1 MKPFTQAQE
10 GLKLDLTSNI
20 KYIIVIYYAFS
31 FLDAQNPSGR
41 EYRRTGIHN
50 GNQVKTVFGNW
61 GVIGQPPQKGP
72 RGAWKNPNNGYIGD
86 VSPLIGAEVTT
97 TDTSGEI
104 VTFHS
109 VLIPPVD
116 RPTSTG
122 MEDSPTGKTWT
133 MEPVSG
139 YFNENQEG
147 IAMSTNP
154 TTWPNFWPDKLGD
167 VNDPGWKNEWNGFFG
182 KDIQNIQQESFFV
195 MDDNNDEE
203 FNFAE
208 YNIHGVNFKSDSLN
222 ALRNG
227 LGLEIKVRGMQW
239 QQFLA
244 QDCIF
249 WLYEVTNTSTTDY
262 DKVVFGMLVGTYV
275 GVTSTEDRGEYDDD
289 WSFFDV
295 NENLTFTGD
304 FDNDVSRN
312 PKWVGPV
319 GMVGYSFLE
328 SPGNPYDGIDNDGD
342 YEKSPFEAP
351 LFIEDD
357 FDSTSI
363 IETGRKVIKIL
374 DDYSREEIIIGN
386 EDTVTIQTRG
396 SSITII
402 PGSTKLVE
410 GNVIVGQ
417 NGKEIVNPNAFD
429 GIDNDLDGLIDENY
443 FLHYRQRKIDQLGV
457 VLFDII
463 NPRAYRDYINGLG
476 LENDMIDEQ
485 RFDGIDNDNDWNADF
500 DDLGSDG
507 IAETQDI
514 GEGDGIPTTG
524 EPNFDKTDVDE
535 SDQIGL
541 TSFDYFAPANQFPA
555 KNDEALWDKL
565 SPGLFDTPSSIS
577 NGEPI
582 GGEDGDFMYGSG
594 FFPLRAGQTEY
605 FSIALVYGDDKEDL
619 LRNKKTVQNIYDND
633 YRFPPPPQKP
643 TLTTIA
649 EDNMVTL
656 YWDFVAEKSVD
667 PITKKMDFQGYKI
680 YRANEPEFNDV
691 FSITNGLGN
700 SEGYIPLA
708 QFDVNDEI
716 EGFFFPSEELFQ
728 QAQGYSY
735 YLGDNSGLQH
745 TYIDDDVV
753 NGQKYYY
760 SVVAYDNGDNVLDI
774 FPSENTKFI
783 SELSDGTIILDKN
796 TSIAIP
802 TSSSP
807 GYSLDAE
814 ILVQKGSNN
823 LNTGTINPIIIDP
836 SKIKDQEYELLFH
849 DMSNDSIDNNHNGL
863 IDLNDPLEK
872 QKMTTYYSIKTK
884 NEITVDIIAND
895 TLVTDLG
902 FKEII
907 ESDFKLFDQ
916 SQNLVSNTKYR
927 VDYSNGKIWG
937 VSPGSLGENN
947 YTAVFNYYPIFMSP
961 YIENTPWNNEDVTP
975 NAGLVLD
982 TQIFNGI
989 RISFQNDWGIEDIES
1004 NSYWSTTED
1013 QITWSEDLAGS
1024 TYFYSF
1030 SSTNL
1035 FNNTLFPTEFPND
1048 YTLVFNDSLG
1058 FGHSYDLM
1066 EFVVSQGEN
1075 LQLTDNG
1082 KTNFKI
1088 FNMNTGEEISY
1099 IFYDENVISGTGRN
1113 GIIDPQDIIYFYEHD
1128 SLDSNIFSW
1137 TLTFSL
1143 RQSHSDSTV
1152 LDFGNND
1159 SLIIINKKPYRK
1171 GDTYSF
1177 KTYAPIINTE
1187 NTQEKVAKKIRV
1199 VPNPYFSAHAYEAH
1213 LAPGITSGRGERR
1226 VIFTNVPSD
1235 GKISIFTPRGQHV
1248 ISLEHSGNILNGSIE
1263 WNLKSKENLDV
1274 SYGVYYFVM
1283 ESNQFESQSGKL
1295 AIIK

>member
-1 MKPFTQAQE
+1 MKLFTQTQE

-20 KYIIVIYYAFS
+20 KYIIIIYYAFS

-41 EYRRTGIHN
+41 EYRRTAIHN

-61 GVIGQPPQKGP
+61 GVIGQPAQKGP

-97 TDTSGEI
+97 TDSLGED

-147 IAMSTNP
+147 IAISTNP
-154 TTWPNFWPDKLGD
+154 TTWPNFWPDKLED
-167 VNDPGWKNEWNGFFG
+167 INDPGWQNEWNGFFG

-208 YNIHGVNFKSDSLN
+208 YNMYGVNFKPDSLN

-275 GVTSTEDRGEYDDD
+275 GVTSTEGWGEYDDD

-351 LFIEDD
+351 LFIEED
-357 FDSTSI
+357 FDSTTI

-374 DDYSREEIIIGN
+374 DDYSREEIIISD
-386 EDTVTIQTRG
+386 EDTVKIQTRG

-410 GNVIVGQ
+410 GNVIIST

-443 FLHYRQRKIDQLGV
+443 FLHYRQRKVDQLGV

-463 NPRAYRDYINGLG
+463 NPRAYIDYINGLG
-476 LENDMIDEQ
+476 LDNSMIDEQ
-485 RFDGIDNDNDWNADF
+485 RFDGIDNDNDWDPDF

-555 KNDEALWDKL
+555 KSDEALWDKL

-649 EDNMVTL
+649 GDNMVTL

-667 PITKKMDFQGYKI
+667 PITKIMDFQGYKI
-680 YRANEPEFNDV
+680 YRATEPEFNDV

-700 SEGYIPLA
+700 SEGYVPLA
-708 QFDVNDEI
+708 QFDVNDDI

-735 YLGDNSGLQH
+735 YLGNNSGLQH
-745 TYIDDDVV
+745 TYIDEDVI

-760 SVVAYDNGDNVLDI
+760 SVVAYDNGDNALDI

-796 TSIAIP
+796 TSIAVP
-802 TSSSP
+802 ASSSP
-807 GYSLDAE
+807 GYSLDGD
-814 ILVQKGSNN
+814 IIVQKGSNN

-836 SKIKDQEYELLFH
+836 SKIKDQEYELLFY
-849 DMSNDSIDNNHNGL
+849 DMTSDSIDNNHNGL
-863 IDLNDPLEK
+863 IDLIDPLEK
-872 QKMTTYYSIKTK
+872 QKMTTYYSVKTK
-884 NEITVDIIAND
+884 NEVTVNIMAND

-927 VDYSNGKIWG
+927 IDYSNGKIFG
-937 VSPGSLGENN
+937 VSPGSLGEKS
-947 YTAVFNYYPIFMSP
+947 YTAIFNYYPIFMSP
-961 YIENTPWNNEDVTP
+961 YIENTPWNNEGVTP

-1058 FGHSYDLM
+1058 FGHSYDLIQ
-1066 EFVVSQGEN
+1066 FAVSQGEN
-1075 LQLTDNG
+1075 LELTENG

-1159 SLIIINKKPYRK
+1159 SLIIFNKKPYRK

-1177 KTYAPIINTE
+1177 KTYAPIINPE
-1187 NTQEKVAKKIRV
+1187 NTQESVAKKIRV

-1213 LAPGITSGRGERR
+1213 LAPGITSGRGQRR

-1248 ISLEHSGNILNGSIE
+1248 ISLEHSGNIFNGSIE

-1283 ESNQFESQSGKL
+1283 ESKQFESQSGKL

>member
-1 MKPFTQAQE
+1 MKLFTQTQE

-20 KYIIVIYYAFS
+20 KYIIIIYYAFS

-41 EYRRTGIHN
+41 EYRRTAIHN

-61 GVIGQPPQKGP
+61 GVIGQPAQKGP

-97 TDTSGEI
+97 TDSLGED

-147 IAMSTNP
+147 IAISTNP
-154 TTWPNFWPDKLGD
+154 TTWPNFWPDKLED
-167 VNDPGWKNEWNGFFG
+167 INDPGWQNEWNGFFG

-208 YNIHGVNFKSDSLN
+208 YNMYGVNFKPDSLN

-275 GVTSTEDRGEYDDD
+275 GVTSTEGSGEYDDD

-295 NENLTFTGD
+295 NENQTFTGD

-351 LFIEDD
+351 LFIEED
-357 FDSTSI
+357 FDSTTI

-374 DDYSREEIIIGN
+374 DDYSREEIIISD
-386 EDTVTIQTRG
+386 EDTVKIQTRG

-410 GNVIVGQ
+410 GNVIIST

-443 FLHYRQRKIDQLGV
+443 FLHYRQRKVDQLGV

-463 NPRAYRDYINGLG
+463 NPRAYIDYINGLG
-476 LENDMIDEQ
+476 LDNSMIDEQ
-485 RFDGIDNDNDWNADF
+485 RFDGIDNDNDWDPDF

-649 EDNMVTL
+649 GDNMVTL

-667 PITKKMDFQGYKI
+667 PITKIMDFQGYKI
-680 YRANEPEFNDV
+680 YRATEPEFNDV

-700 SEGYIPLA
+700 SEGYVPLA
-708 QFDVNDEI
+708 QFDVNDDI

-735 YLGDNSGLQH
+735 YLGNNSGLQH
-745 TYIDDDVV
+745 TYIDEDVI

-760 SVVAYDNGDNVLDI
+760 SVVAYDNGDNALDI

-796 TSIAIP
+796 TSIAVP
-802 TSSSP
+802 ASSSP
-807 GYSLDAE
+807 GYSLDGD
-814 ILVQKGSNN
+814 IIVQKGSNN

-836 SKIKDQEYELLFH
+836 SKIKDQEYELLFY
-849 DMSNDSIDNNHNGL
+849 DMTSDSIDNNHNGL
-863 IDLNDPLEK
+863 IDLIDPLEK
-872 QKMTTYYSIKTK
+872 QKMTTYYSVKTK
-884 NEITVDIIAND
+884 NEVTVNIMAND

-927 VDYSNGKIWG
+927 IDYSNGKIFG
-937 VSPGSLGENN
+937 VSPGSLGEKS
-947 YTAVFNYYPIFMSP
+947 YTAIFNYYPIFMSP
-961 YIENTPWNNEDVTP
+961 YIENTPWNNEGVTP

-1058 FGHSYDLM
+1058 FGHSYDLIQ
-1066 EFVVSQGEN
+1066 FAVSQGEN
-1075 LQLTDNG
+1075 LELTENG

-1159 SLIIINKKPYRK
+1159 SLIIFNKKPYRK

-1177 KTYAPIINTE
+1177 KTYAPIINPE
-1187 NTQEKVAKKIRV
+1187 NTQESVAKKIRV

-1213 LAPGITSGRGERR
+1213 LAPGITSGRGQRR

-1248 ISLEHSGNILNGSIE
+1248 ISLEHSGNIFNGSIE

-1283 ESNQFESQSGKL
+1283 ESKQFESQSGKL

>member
-1 MKPFTQAQE
+1 MKLFTQTQE

-20 KYIIVIYYAFS
+20 KYIIIIYYAFS

-41 EYRRTGIHN
+41 EYRRTAIHN

-61 GVIGQPPQKGP
+61 GVIGQPAQKGP

-97 TDTSGEI
+97 TDSLGED

-147 IAMSTNP
+147 IAISTNP
-154 TTWPNFWPDKLGD
+154 TTWPNFWPDKLED
-167 VNDPGWKNEWNGFFG
+167 INDPGWQNEWNGFFG

-208 YNIHGVNFKSDSLN
+208 YNMYGVNFKPDSLN

-275 GVTSTEDRGEYDDD
+275 GVTSTEGWGEYDDD

-351 LFIEDD
+351 LFIEED
-357 FDSTSI
+357 FDSTTI

-374 DDYSREEIIIGN
+374 DDYSREEIIISD
-386 EDTVTIQTRG
+386 EDTVKIQTRG

-410 GNVIVGQ
+410 GNVIIST

-443 FLHYRQRKIDQLGV
+443 FLHYRQRKVDQLGV

-463 NPRAYRDYINGLG
+463 NPRAYIDYINGLG
-476 LENDMIDEQ
+476 LDNSMIDEQ
-485 RFDGIDNDNDWNADF
+485 RFDGIDNDNDWDPDF

-649 EDNMVTL
+649 GDNMVTL

-667 PITKKMDFQGYKI
+667 PITKIMDFQGYKI
-680 YRANEPEFNDV
+680 YRATEPEFNDV

-700 SEGYIPLA
+700 SEGYVPLA
-708 QFDVNDEI
+708 QFDVNDDI

-735 YLGDNSGLQH
+735 YLGNNSGLQH
-745 TYIDDDVV
+745 TYIDEDVI

-760 SVVAYDNGDNVLDI
+760 SVVAYDNGDNALDI

-796 TSIAIP
+796 TSIAVP
-802 TSSSP
+802 ASSSP
-807 GYSLDAE
+807 GYSLDGD
-814 ILVQKGSNN
+814 IIVQKGSNN

-836 SKIKDQEYELLFH
+836 SKIKDQEYELLFY
-849 DMSNDSIDNNHNGL
+849 DMTSDSIDNNHNGL
-863 IDLNDPLEK
+863 IDLIDPLEK
-872 QKMTTYYSIKTK
+872 QKMTTYYSVKTK
-884 NEITVDIIAND
+884 NEVTVNIMAND

-902 FKEII
+902 FKEIV

-927 VDYSNGKIWG
+927 IDYSNGKIFG
-937 VSPGSLGENN
+937 VSPGSLGEKS
-947 YTAVFNYYPIFMSP
+947 YTAIFNYYPIFMSP
-961 YIENTPWNNEDVTP
+961 YIENTPWNNEGVTP

-1058 FGHSYDLM
+1058 FGHSYDLIQ
-1066 EFVVSQGEN
+1066 FAVSQGEN
-1075 LQLTDNG
+1075 LELTENG

-1159 SLIIINKKPYRK
+1159 SLIIFNKKPYRK

-1177 KTYAPIINTE
+1177 KTYAPIINPE
-1187 NTQEKVAKKIRV
+1187 NTQESVAKKIRV

-1213 LAPGITSGRGERR
+1213 LAPGITSGRGQRR

-1248 ISLEHSGNILNGSIE
+1248 ISLEHSGNIFNGSIE

-1283 ESNQFESQSGKL
+1283 ESKQFESQSGKL

>member
-1 MKPFTQAQE
+1 MKLFTQTQE

-20 KYIIVIYYAFS
+20 KYIIIIYYAFS

-41 EYRRTGIHN
+41 EYRRTAIHN

-61 GVIGQPPQKGP
+61 GVIGQPAQKGP

-97 TDTSGEI
+97 TDSLGED

-147 IAMSTNP
+147 IAISTNP
-154 TTWPNFWPDKLGD
+154 TTWPNFWPDKLED
-167 VNDPGWKNEWNGFFG
+167 INDPGWQNEWNGFFG

-208 YNIHGVNFKSDSLN
+208 YNMYGVNFKPDSLN

-275 GVTSTEDRGEYDDD
+275 GVTSTEGWGEYDDD

-351 LFIEDD
+351 LFIEED
-357 FDSTSI
+357 FDSTTI

-374 DDYSREEIIIGN
+374 DDYSREEIIISD
-386 EDTVTIQTRG
+386 EDTVKIQTRG

-410 GNVIVGQ
+410 GNVIIST

-443 FLHYRQRKIDQLGV
+443 FLHYRQRKVDQLGV

-463 NPRAYRDYINGLG
+463 NPRAYIDYINGLG
-476 LENDMIDEQ
+476 LDNSMIDEQ
-485 RFDGIDNDNDWNADF
+485 RFDGIDNDNDWDPDF

-555 KNDEALWDKL
+555 KSDEALWDKL

-649 EDNMVTL
+649 GDNMVTL

-667 PITKKMDFQGYKI
+667 PITKIMDFQGYKI
-680 YRANEPEFNDV
+680 YRATEPEFNDV

-700 SEGYIPLA
+700 SEGYVPLA
-708 QFDVNDEI
+708 QFDVNDDI

-735 YLGDNSGLQH
+735 YLGNNSGLQH
-745 TYIDDDVV
+745 TYIDEDVI

-760 SVVAYDNGDNVLDI
+760 SVVAYDNGDNALDI

-796 TSIAIP
+796 TSIAVP
-802 TSSSP
+802 ASSSP
-807 GYSLDAE
+807 GYSLDGD
-814 ILVQKGSNN
+814 IIVQKGSNN

-836 SKIKDQEYELLFH
+836 SKIKDQEYELLFY
-849 DMSNDSIDNNHNGL
+849 DMTSDSIDNNHNGL
-863 IDLNDPLEK
+863 IDLIDPLEK
-872 QKMTTYYSIKTK
+872 QKMTTYYSVKTK
-884 NEITVDIIAND
+884 NEVTVNIMAND

-927 VDYSNGKIWG
+927 IDYSNGKIFG
-937 VSPGSLGENN
+937 VSPGSLGEKS
-947 YTAVFNYYPIFMSP
+947 YTAIFNYYPIFMSP
-961 YIENTPWNNEDVTP
+961 YIENTPWNNEGVTP

-1058 FGHSYDLM
+1058 FGHSYDLIQ
-1066 EFVVSQGEN
+1066 FAVSQGEN
-1075 LQLTDNG
+1075 LELTENG

-1099 IFYDENVISGTGRN
+1099 IFYDENIISGTGRN

-1159 SLIIINKKPYRK
+1159 SLIIFNKKPYRK

-1177 KTYAPIINTE
+1177 KTYAPIINPE
-1187 NTQEKVAKKIRV
+1187 NTQESVAKKIRV

-1213 LAPGITSGRGERR
+1213 LAPGITSGRGQRR

-1248 ISLEHSGNILNGSIE
+1248 ISLEHSGNIFNGSIE

-1283 ESNQFESQSGKL
+1283 ESKQFESQSGKL

>member
-1 MKPFTQAQE
+1 MKLFTQTQE

-20 KYIIVIYYAFS
+20 KYIIIIYYAFS

-41 EYRRTGIHN
+41 EYRRTAIHN

-61 GVIGQPPQKGP
+61 GVIGQPAQKGP

-97 TDTSGEI
+97 TDSLGED

-147 IAMSTNP
+147 IAISTNP
-154 TTWPNFWPDKLGD
+154 TTWPNFWPDKLED
-167 VNDPGWKNEWNGFFG
+167 INDPGWQNEWNGFFG

-208 YNIHGVNFKSDSLN
+208 YNMYGVNFKPDSLN

-275 GVTSTEDRGEYDDD
+275 GVTSTEGWGEYDDD

-351 LFIEDD
+351 LFIEED
-357 FDSTSI
+357 FDSTTI

-374 DDYSREEIIIGN
+374 DDYSREEIIISD
-386 EDTVTIQTRG
+386 EDTVKIQTRG

-410 GNVIVGQ
+410 GNVIIST

-443 FLHYRQRKIDQLGV
+443 FLHYRQRKVDQLGV

-463 NPRAYRDYINGLG
+463 NPRAYIDYINGLG
-476 LENDMIDEQ
+476 LDNSMIDEQ
-485 RFDGIDNDNDWNADF
+485 RFDGIDNDNDWDPDF

-649 EDNMVTL
+649 GDNMVTL

-667 PITKKMDFQGYKI
+667 PITKIMDFQGYKI
-680 YRANEPEFNDV
+680 YRATEPEFNDV

-708 QFDVNDEI
+708 QFDVNDDI

-735 YLGDNSGLQH
+735 YLGNNSGLQH
-745 TYIDDDVV
+745 TYIDEDVI

-760 SVVAYDNGDNVLDI
+760 SVVAYDNGDNALDI

-796 TSIAIP
+796 TSIAVP
-802 TSSSP
+802 ASSSP
-807 GYSLDAE
+807 GYSLDGD
-814 ILVQKGSNN
+814 IIVQKGSNN

-836 SKIKDQEYELLFH
+836 SKIKDQEYELLFY
-849 DMSNDSIDNNHNGL
+849 DMTSDSIDNNHNGL
-863 IDLNDPLEK
+863 IDLIDPLEK
-872 QKMTTYYSIKTK
+872 QKMTTYYSVKTK
-884 NEITVDIIAND
+884 NEVTVNIMAND

-927 VDYSNGKIWG
+927 IDYSNGKIFG
-937 VSPGSLGENN
+937 VSPGSLGEKS
-947 YTAVFNYYPIFMSP
+947 YTAIFNYYPIFMSP
-961 YIENTPWNNEDVTP
+961 YIENTPWNNEGVTP

-1058 FGHSYDLM
+1058 FGHSYDLIQ
-1066 EFVVSQGEN
+1066 FAVSQGEN
-1075 LQLTDNG
+1075 LELTENG

-1159 SLIIINKKPYRK
+1159 SLIIFNKKPYRK

-1177 KTYAPIINTE
+1177 KTYAPIINPE
-1187 NTQEKVAKKIRV
+1187 NTQESVAKKIRV

-1213 LAPGITSGRGERR
+1213 LAPGITSGRGQRR

-1248 ISLEHSGNILNGSIE
+1248 ISLEHSGNIFNGSIE

-1283 ESNQFESQSGKL
+1283 ESKQFESQSGKL

>member
-1 MKPFTQAQE
+1 MKLFTQTQE

-20 KYIIVIYYAFS
+20 KYIIIIYYAFS

-41 EYRRTGIHN
+41 EYRRTAIHN

-61 GVIGQPPQKGP
+61 GVIGQPAQKGP

-97 TDTSGEI
+97 TDSLGED

-147 IAMSTNP
+147 IAISTNP
-154 TTWPNFWPDKLGD
+154 TTWPNFWPDKLED
-167 VNDPGWKNEWNGFFG
+167 INDPGWKNEWNGFFG

-208 YNIHGVNFKSDSLN
+208 YNMYGVNFKPDSLN

-275 GVTSTEDRGEYDDD
+275 GVTSTEGWGEYDDD

-351 LFIEDD
+351 LFIEED
-357 FDSTSI
+357 FDSTTI

-374 DDYSREEIIIGN
+374 DDYSREEIIISD
-386 EDTVTIQTRG
+386 EDTVKIQTRG

-410 GNVIVGQ
+410 GNVIIST

-443 FLHYRQRKIDQLGV
+443 FLHYRQRKVDQLGV

-463 NPRAYRDYINGLG
+463 NPRAYIDYINGLG
-476 LENDMIDEQ
+476 LDNSMIDEQ
-485 RFDGIDNDNDWNADF
+485 RFDGIDNDNDWDPDF

-649 EDNMVTL
+649 GDNMVTL

-667 PITKKMDFQGYKI
+667 PITKIMDFQGYKI
-680 YRANEPEFNDV
+680 YRATEPEFNDV

-700 SEGYIPLA
+700 SEGYVPLA
-708 QFDVNDEI
+708 QFDVNDDI

-735 YLGDNSGLQH
+735 YLGNNSGLQH
-745 TYIDDDVV
+745 TYIDEDVI

-760 SVVAYDNGDNVLDI
+760 SVVAYDNGDNALDI

-796 TSIAIP
+796 TSIAVP
-802 TSSSP
+802 ASSSP
-807 GYSLDAE
+807 GYSLDGD
-814 ILVQKGSNN
+814 IIVQKGSNN

-836 SKIKDQEYELLFH
+836 SKIKDQEYELLFY
-849 DMSNDSIDNNHNGL
+849 DMTSDSIDNNHNGL
-863 IDLNDPLEK
+863 IDLIDPLEK
-872 QKMTTYYSIKTK
+872 QKMTTYYSVKTK
-884 NEITVDIIAND
+884 NEVTVNIMAND

-916 SQNLVSNTKYR
+916 SQSLVSNTKYR
-927 VDYSNGKIWG
+927 IDYSNGKIFG
-937 VSPGSLGENN
+937 VSPGSLGEKS
-947 YTAVFNYYPIFMSP
+947 YTAIFNYYPIFMSP
-961 YIENTPWNNEDVTP
+961 YIENTPWNNEGVTP

-1058 FGHSYDLM
+1058 FGHSYDLIQ
-1066 EFVVSQGEN
+1066 FAVSQGEN
-1075 LQLTDNG
+1075 LELTENG

-1159 SLIIINKKPYRK
+1159 SLIIFNKKPYRK

-1177 KTYAPIINTE
+1177 KTYAPIINPE
-1187 NTQEKVAKKIRV
+1187 NTQESVAKKIRV

-1213 LAPGITSGRGERR
+1213 LAPGITSGRGQRR

-1248 ISLEHSGNILNGSIE
+1248 ISLEHSGNIFNGSIE

-1283 ESNQFESQSGKL
+1283 ESKQFESQSGKL

>member
-1 MKPFTQAQE
+1 MKLFTQTQE

-20 KYIIVIYYAFS
+20 KYIIIIYYAFS

-41 EYRRTGIHN
+41 EYRRTAIHN

-61 GVIGQPPQKGP
+61 GVIGQPAQKGP

-97 TDTSGEI
+97 TDSLGED

-147 IAMSTNP
+147 IAISTNP
-154 TTWPNFWPDKLGD
+154 TTWPNFWPDKLED
-167 VNDPGWKNEWNGFFG
+167 INDPGWKNEWNGFFG

-208 YNIHGVNFKSDSLN
+208 YNMYGVNFKPDSLN

-275 GVTSTEDRGEYDDD
+275 GVTSTEGWGEYDDD

-351 LFIEDD
+351 LFIEED
-357 FDSTSI
+357 FDSTTI

-374 DDYSREEIIIGN
+374 DDYSREEIIISD
-386 EDTVTIQTRG
+386 EDTVKIQTRG

-410 GNVIVGQ
+410 GNVIIST

-443 FLHYRQRKIDQLGV
+443 FLHYRQRKVDQLGV

-463 NPRAYRDYINGLG
+463 NPRAYIDYINGLG
-476 LENDMIDEQ
+476 LDNSMIDEQ
-485 RFDGIDNDNDWNADF
+485 RFDGIDNDNDWDPDF

-649 EDNMVTL
+649 GDNMVTL

-667 PITKKMDFQGYKI
+667 PITKIMDFQGYKI
-680 YRANEPEFNDV
+680 YRATEPEFNDV

-700 SEGYIPLA
+700 SEGYVPLA
-708 QFDVNDEI
+708 QFDVNDDI

-735 YLGDNSGLQH
+735 YLGNNSGLQH
-745 TYIDDDVV
+745 TYIDEDVI

-760 SVVAYDNGDNVLDI
+760 SVVAYDNGDNALDI

-796 TSIAIP
+796 TSIAVP
-802 TSSSP
+802 ASSSP
-807 GYSLDAE
+807 GYSLDGD
-814 ILVQKGSNN
+814 IIVQKGSNN

-836 SKIKDQEYELLFH
+836 SKIKDQEYELLFY
-849 DMSNDSIDNNHNGL
+849 DMTSDSIDNNHNGL
-863 IDLNDPLEK
+863 IDLIDPLEK
-872 QKMTTYYSIKTK
+872 QKMTTYYSVKTK
-884 NEITVDIIAND
+884 NEVTVNIMAND

-927 VDYSNGKIWG
+927 IDYSNGKIFG
-937 VSPGSLGENN
+937 VSPGSLGEKS
-947 YTAVFNYYPIFMSP
+947 YTAIFNYYPIFMSP
-961 YIENTPWNNEDVTP
+961 YIENTPWNNEGVTP

-1058 FGHSYDLM
+1058 FGHSYDLIQ
-1066 EFVVSQGEN
+1066 FAVSQGEN
-1075 LQLTDNG
+1075 LELTENG

-1159 SLIIINKKPYRK
+1159 SLIIFNKKPYRK

-1177 KTYAPIINTE
+1177 KTYAPIINPE
-1187 NTQEKVAKKIRV
+1187 NTQESVAKKIRV

-1213 LAPGITSGRGERR
+1213 LAPGITSGRGQRR

-1248 ISLEHSGNILNGSIE
+1248 ISLEHSGNIFNGSIE

-1283 ESNQFESQSGKL
+1283 ESKQFESQSGKL

>member
-1 MKPFTQAQE
+1 MKLFTQTQE

-20 KYIIVIYYAFS
+20 KYIIIIYYAFS

-41 EYRRTGIHN
+41 EYRRTAIHN

-61 GVIGQPPQKGP
+61 GVIGQPAQKGP

-97 TDTSGEI
+97 TDSLGED

-147 IAMSTNP
+147 IAISTNP
-154 TTWPNFWPDKLGD
+154 TTWPNFWPDKLED
-167 VNDPGWKNEWNGFFG
+167 INDPGWQNEWNGFFG

-208 YNIHGVNFKSDSLN
+208 YNMYGVNFKPDSLN

-275 GVTSTEDRGEYDDD
+275 GVTSTEGWGEYDDD

-351 LFIEDD
+351 LFIEED
-357 FDSTSI
+357 FDSTTI

-374 DDYSREEIIIGN
+374 DDYSREEIIISD
-386 EDTVTIQTRG
+386 EDTVKIQTRG

-410 GNVIVGQ
+410 GNVIISK

-443 FLHYRQRKIDQLGV
+443 FLHYRQRKVDQLGV

-463 NPRAYRDYINGLG
+463 NPRAYIDYINGLG
-476 LENDMIDEQ
+476 LDNSMIDEQ
-485 RFDGIDNDNDWNADF
+485 RFDGIDNDNDWDPDF

-555 KNDEALWDKL
+555 KSDEALWDKL

-649 EDNMVTL
+649 GDNMVTL

-667 PITKKMDFQGYKI
+667 PITKIMDFQGYKI
-680 YRANEPEFNDV
+680 YRATEPEFNDV

-700 SEGYIPLA
+700 SEGYVPLA
-708 QFDVNDEI
+708 QFDVNDDI

-735 YLGDNSGLQH
+735 YLGNNSGLQH
-745 TYIDDDVV
+745 TYIDEDVI

-760 SVVAYDNGDNVLDI
+760 SVVAYDNGDNALDI

-796 TSIAIP
+796 TSIAVP
-802 TSSSP
+802 ASSSP
-807 GYSLDAE
+807 GYSLDGD
-814 ILVQKGSNN
+814 IIVQKGSNN

-836 SKIKDQEYELLFH
+836 SKIKDQEYELLFY
-849 DMSNDSIDNNHNGL
+849 DMTSDSIDNNHNGL
-863 IDLNDPLEK
+863 IDLIDPLEK
-872 QKMTTYYSIKTK
+872 QKMTTYYSVKTK
-884 NEITVDIIAND
+884 NEVTVNIMAND

-927 VDYSNGKIWG
+927 IDYSNGKIFG
-937 VSPGSLGENN
+937 VSPGSLGEKS
-947 YTAVFNYYPIFMSP
+947 YTAIFNYYPIFMSP
-961 YIENTPWNNEDVTP
+961 YIENTPWNNEGVTP

-1058 FGHSYDLM
+1058 FGHSYDLIQ
-1066 EFVVSQGEN
+1066 FAVSQGEN
-1075 LQLTDNG
+1075 LELTENG

-1159 SLIIINKKPYRK
+1159 SLIIFNKKPYRK

-1177 KTYAPIINTE
+1177 KTYAPIINPE
-1187 NTQEKVAKKIRV
+1187 NTQESVAKKIRV

-1213 LAPGITSGRGERR
+1213 LAPGITSGRGQRR

-1248 ISLEHSGNILNGSIE
+1248 ISLEHSGNIFNGSIE

-1283 ESNQFESQSGKL
+1283 ESKQFESQSGKL

>member
-1 MKPFTQAQE
+1 MKLFTQTQE

-20 KYIIVIYYAFS
+20 KYIIIIYYAFS

-41 EYRRTGIHN
+41 EYRRTAIHN

-61 GVIGQPPQKGP
+61 GVIGQPAQKGP

-97 TDTSGEI
+97 TDSLGED

-147 IAMSTNP
+147 IAISTNP
-154 TTWPNFWPDKLGD
+154 TTWPNFWPDKLED
-167 VNDPGWKNEWNGFFG
+167 INDPGWQNEWNGFFG

-208 YNIHGVNFKSDSLN
+208 YNMYGVNFKPDSLN

-275 GVTSTEDRGEYDDD
+275 GVTSTEGWGEYDDD

-351 LFIEDD
+351 LFIEED
-357 FDSTSI
+357 FDSTTI

-374 DDYSREEIIIGN
+374 DDYSREEIIISD
-386 EDTVTIQTRG
+386 EDTVKIQTRG

-410 GNVIVGQ
+410 GNVIIST

-443 FLHYRQRKIDQLGV
+443 FLHYRQRKVDQLGV

-463 NPRAYRDYINGLG
+463 NPRAYIDYINGLG
-476 LENDMIDEQ
+476 LDNSMIDEQ
-485 RFDGIDNDNDWNADF
+485 RFDGIDNDNDWDPDF

-649 EDNMVTL
+649 GDNMVTL

-667 PITKKMDFQGYKI
+667 PITKIMDFQGYKI
-680 YRANEPEFNDV
+680 YRATEPEFNDV

-700 SEGYIPLA
+700 SEGYVPLA
-708 QFDVNDEI
+708 QFDVNDDI

-735 YLGDNSGLQH
+735 YLGNNSGLQH
-745 TYIDDDVV
+745 TYIDEDVI

-760 SVVAYDNGDNVLDI
+760 SVVAYDNGDNALDI

-796 TSIAIP
+796 TSIAVP
-802 TSSSP
+802 ASSSP
-807 GYSLDAE
+807 GYSLDGD
-814 ILVQKGSNN
+814 IIVQKGSNN

-836 SKIKDQEYELLFH
+836 SKIKDQEYELLFY
-849 DMSNDSIDNNHNGL
+849 DMTSDSIDNNHNGL
-863 IDLNDPLEK
+863 IDLIDPLEK
-872 QKMTTYYSIKTK
+872 QKMTTYYSVKTK
-884 NEITVDIIAND
+884 NEVTVNIMAND

-927 VDYSNGKIWG
+927 IDYSNGKIFG
-937 VSPGSLGENN
+937 VSPGSLGEKS
-947 YTAVFNYYPIFMSP
+947 YTAIFNYYPIFMSP
-961 YIENTPWNNEDVTP
+961 YIENTPWNNEGVTP

-1058 FGHSYDLM
+1058 FGHSYDLIQ
-1066 EFVVSQGEN
+1066 FAVSQGEN
-1075 LQLTDNG
+1075 LELTENG

-1159 SLIIINKKPYRK
+1159 SLIIFNKKPYRK

-1177 KTYAPIINTE
+1177 KTYAPIINPE
-1187 NTQEKVAKKIRV
+1187 NTQESVAKKIRV

-1213 LAPGITSGRGERR
+1213 LAPGITSGRGQRR

-1248 ISLEHSGNILNGSIE
+1248 ISLEHSGNIFNGSIE

-1283 ESNQFESQSGKL
+1283 ESKQFESQSGKL

>member
-1 MKPFTQAQE
+1 MI
-10 GLKLDLTSNI
+10 SNF
-20 KYIIVIYYAFS
+20 KNIIIIFVTFS
-31 FLDAQNPSGR
+31 FIVAQNPSGR
-41 EYRRTGIHN
+41 EYRRTAIHN

-61 GVIGQPPQKGP
+61 GVIGQPAQKGP

-86 VSPLIGAEVTT
+86 VSPLIGAEVNTI
-97 TDTSGEI
+97 DTSGSA

-139 YFNENQEG
+139 YFNESQES
-147 IAMSTNP
+147 IALSTNP
-154 TTWPNFWPDKLGD
+154 TTWPSFWPDKLGD
-167 VNDPGWKNEWNGFFG
+167 INNPGWKNDWNGFFG

-203 FNFAE
+203 FNYAD
-208 YNIHGVNFKSDSLN
+208 YNMHGVSFKPDSLN
-222 ALRNG
+222 TLRNG

-249 WLYEVTNTSTTDY
+249 WLYEVTNKSTTDY
-262 DKVVFGMLVGTYV
+262 DRVVFGMLVGTYV
-275 GVTSTEDRGEYDDD
+275 GVTSTEGWGEYDDD

-312 PKWVGPV
+312 PKWDGPV
-319 GMVGYSFLE
+319 GMVGYAFLE

-351 LFIEDD
+351 LFTEED

-363 IETGRKVIKIL
+363 IETGRKMIRVL
-374 DDYSREEIIIGN
+374 DDYSREDVIISDD
-386 EDTVTIQTRG
+386 DTVTIKTRG
-396 SSITII
+396 SSVVII
-402 PGSTKLVE
+402 PGLTKLVE
-410 GNVIVGQ
+410 GNVILDQ

-443 FLHYRQRKIDQLGV
+443 FLHYRQRKIDQFGI

-463 NPRAYRDYINGLG
+463 NPRAFKDYLNGNG
-476 LENDMIDEQ
+476 IENSMIDEQ
-485 RFDGIDNDNDWNADF
+485 RFDGIDNDNDWNPDF
-500 DDLGSDG
+500 DDLGEDG
-507 IAETQDI
+507 IADSQDF
-514 GEGDGIPTTG
+514 GEGDGVPTTG

-565 SPGLFDTPSSIS
+565 TPGLFDTPSSIS

-643 TLTTIA
+643 TLTTVA
-649 EDNMVTL
+649 GDNMVTL
-656 YWDFVAEKSVD
+656 YWDFIAETSVD
-667 PITKKMDFQGYKI
+667 PITKSMDFQGYKI
-680 YRANEPEFNDV
+680 YRATEPEFNDV
-691 FSITNGLGN
+691 FAITNGLGN
-700 SEGYIPLA
+700 SEGYVPLA
-708 QFDVNDEI
+708 QFDINDQI
-716 EGFFFPSEELFQ
+716 GGFFFPSEELFQ

-735 YLGDNSGLQH
+735 YLGNNSGIQH
-745 TYIDDDVV
+745 TYIDNDVI

-760 SVVAYDNGDNVLDI
+760 AVVAYDNGDKVLDI

-783 SELSDGTIILDKN
+783 SELSDGSIIFDKN
-796 TSIAIP
+796 TSIAMP
-802 TSSSP
+802 KSPSP
-807 GYSLDAE
+807 GYSLDGE
-814 ILVQKGSNN
+814 IIVLKGVYN
-823 LNTGTINPIIIDP
+823 LNTGTIDPKIIDP
-836 SKIKDQEYELLFH
+836 SKVKDQEYELTFY
-849 DMSNDSIDNNHNGL
+849 DMSSDSIDNNQNGI

-872 QKMTTYYSIKTK
+872 QKITTYYSVKTK
-884 NEITVDIIAND
+884 NAISINIMSND

-902 FKEII
+902 QKEII
-907 ESDFKLFDQ
+907 KSDFKLFDQ
-916 SQNLVSNTKYR
+916 SQNLVSNEKYR
-927 VDYSNGKIWG
+927 VDYSKGKLFG
-937 VSPGSLGENN
+937 TYAGSLGESD
-947 YTAVFNYYPIFMSP
+947 YTAVFNYYPIYMSP
-961 YIENTPWNNEDVTP
+961 YIENTPWDNQNVSP
-975 NAGLVLD
+975 NAGLVYD
-982 TQIFNGI
+982 TQTFEGI
-989 RISFQNDWGIEDIES
+989 QIKFQNHWTIEDIES
-1004 NSYWSTTED
+1004 SSYWRTTED
-1013 QITWSEDLAGS
+1013 QDTWSKNQPAS

-1030 SSTNL
+1030 SSTTL
-1035 FNNTLFPTEFPND
+1035 FNNTLAPLKLPND
-1048 YTLVFNDSLG
+1048 YLVVFNDSIG
-1058 FGHSYDLM
+1058 YGQSYDLIPFATS
-1066 EFVVSQGEN
+1066 EGEN
-1075 LQLTDNG
+1075 LQINDNG

-1088 FNMNTGEEISY
+1088 FNMNTGAEVSY
-1099 IFYDENVISGTGRN
+1099 VFYDENIISGTGRN
-1113 GIIDPQDIIYFYEHD
+1113 GLIDPQDIIYFFEHD

-1152 LDFGNND
+1152 LDFGDND
-1159 SLIIINKKPYRK
+1159 SLVIINKKPFRE
-1171 GDTYSF
+1171 GDIYSF
-1177 KTYAPIINTE
+1177 KTFAPVIDTE
-1187 NTQEKVAKKIRV
+1187 NISGEAQKKIRV
-1199 VPNPYFSAHAYEAH
+1199 VPNPYFSAHAYEAP

-1248 ISLEHSGNILNGSIE
+1248 KSLIHSGNILNGSIE

-1283 ESNQFESQSGKL
+1283 ESKIFENQSGKL

>member
-1 MKPFTQAQE
+1 MKLFTQTQE

-20 KYIIVIYYAFS
+20 KYIIIIYYAFS

-41 EYRRTGIHN
+41 EYRRTAIHN

-61 GVIGQPPQKGP
+61 GVIGQPAQKGP

-97 TDTSGEI
+97 TDSLGED

-147 IAMSTNP
+147 IAISTNP
-154 TTWPNFWPDKLGD
+154 TTWPNFWPDKLED
-167 VNDPGWKNEWNGFFG
+167 INDPGWQNEWNGFFG

-208 YNIHGVNFKSDSLN
+208 YNMYGVNFKPDSLN

-275 GVTSTEDRGEYDDD
+275 GVTSTEGWGEYDDD

-295 NENLTFTGD
+295 NENVTFTGD

-351 LFIEDD
+351 LFIEED
-357 FDSTSI
+357 FDSTTI

-374 DDYSREEIIIGN
+374 DDYSREEIIISD
-386 EDTVTIQTRG
+386 EDTVKIQTRG

-410 GNVIVGQ
+410 GNVIIST

-443 FLHYRQRKIDQLGV
+443 FLHYRQRKVDQLGV

-463 NPRAYRDYINGLG
+463 NPRAYIDYINGLG
-476 LENDMIDEQ
+476 LDNSMIDEQ
-485 RFDGIDNDNDWNADF
+485 RFDGIDNDNDWDPDF

-649 EDNMVTL
+649 GDNMVTL

-667 PITKKMDFQGYKI
+667 PITKIMDFQGYKI
-680 YRANEPEFNDV
+680 YRATEPEFNDV

-700 SEGYIPLA
+700 SEGYVPLA
-708 QFDVNDEI
+708 QFDVNDDI

-735 YLGDNSGLQH
+735 YLGNNSGLQH
-745 TYIDDDVV
+745 TYIDEDVI

-760 SVVAYDNGDNVLDI
+760 SVVAYDNGDNALDI

-796 TSIAIP
+796 TSIAVP
-802 TSSSP
+802 ASSSP
-807 GYSLDAE
+807 GYSLDGD
-814 ILVQKGSNN
+814 IIVQKGSNN

-836 SKIKDQEYELLFH
+836 SKIKDQEYELLFY
-849 DMSNDSIDNNHNGL
+849 DMTSDSIDNNHNGL
-863 IDLNDPLEK
+863 IDLIDPLEK
-872 QKMTTYYSIKTK
+872 QKMTTYYSVKTK
-884 NEITVDIIAND
+884 NEVTVNIMAND

-927 VDYSNGKIWG
+927 IDYSNGKIFG
-937 VSPGSLGENN
+937 VSPGSLGEKS
-947 YTAVFNYYPIFMSP
+947 YTAIFNYYPIFMSP
-961 YIENTPWNNEDVTP
+961 YIENTPWNNEGVTP

-1058 FGHSYDLM
+1058 FGHSYDLIQ
-1066 EFVVSQGEN
+1066 FAVSQGEN
-1075 LQLTDNG
+1075 LELTENG

-1159 SLIIINKKPYRK
+1159 SLIIFNKKPYRK

-1177 KTYAPIINTE
+1177 KTYAPIINPE
-1187 NTQEKVAKKIRV
+1187 NTQESVAKKIRV

-1213 LAPGITSGRGERR
+1213 LAPGITSGRGQRR

-1248 ISLEHSGNILNGSIE
+1248 ISLEHSGNIFNGSIE

-1283 ESNQFESQSGKL
+1283 ESKQFESQSGKL

>member
-1 MKPFTQAQE
+1 MKLFTQTQE

-20 KYIIVIYYAFS
+20 KYIIIIYYAFS

-41 EYRRTGIHN
+41 EYRRTAIHN

-61 GVIGQPPQKGP
+61 GVIGQPAQKGP

-97 TDTSGEI
+97 TDSLGED

-147 IAMSTNP
+147 IAISTNP
-154 TTWPNFWPDKLGD
+154 TTWPNFWPDKLED
-167 VNDPGWKNEWNGFFG
+167 INDPGWQNEWNGFFG

-208 YNIHGVNFKSDSLN
+208 YNMYGVNFKPDSLN

-275 GVTSTEDRGEYDDD
+275 GVTSTEGWGEYDDD

-351 LFIEDD
+351 LFIEED
-357 FDSTSI
+357 FDSTTI

-374 DDYSREEIIIGN
+374 DDYSREEIIISD
-386 EDTVTIQTRG
+386 EDTVKIQTRG

-410 GNVIVGQ
+410 GNVIIST

-443 FLHYRQRKIDQLGV
+443 FLHYRQRKVDQLGV

-463 NPRAYRDYINGLG
+463 NPRAYIDYINGLG
-476 LENDMIDEQ
+476 LDNSMIDEQ
-485 RFDGIDNDNDWNADF
+485 RFDGIDNDNDWDPDF

-649 EDNMVTL
+649 EDNMITL

-667 PITKKMDFQGYKI
+667 PITKIMDFQGYKI
-680 YRANEPEFNDV
+680 YRATEPEFNDV

-700 SEGYIPLA
+700 SEGYVPLA
-708 QFDVNDEI
+708 QFDVNDDI

-735 YLGDNSGLQH
+735 YLGNNSGLQH
-745 TYIDDDVV
+745 TYIDEDVI

-774 FPSENTKFI
+774 FPAENTKFI

-796 TSIAIP
+796 TSIAVP
-802 TSSSP
+802 ASSSP
-807 GYSLDAE
+807 GYSLDGD
-814 ILVQKGSNN
+814 IIVQKGSNN

-836 SKIKDQEYELLFH
+836 SKIKDQEYELLFY
-849 DMSNDSIDNNHNGL
+849 DMTSDSIDNNHNGL
-863 IDLNDPLEK
+863 IDLIDPLEK
-872 QKMTTYYSIKTK
+872 QKMTTYYSVKTK
-884 NEITVDIIAND
+884 NEVTVNIMAND

-927 VDYSNGKIWG
+927 IDYSNGKIFG
-937 VSPGSLGENN
+937 VSPGSLGEKS
-947 YTAVFNYYPIFMSP
+947 YTAIFNYYPIFMSP
-961 YIENTPWNNEDVTP
+961 YIENTPWNNEGVTP

-1058 FGHSYDLM
+1058 FGHSYDLIQ
-1066 EFVVSQGEN
+1066 FAVSQGEN
-1075 LQLTDNG
+1075 LELTENG

-1159 SLIIINKKPYRK
+1159 SLIIFNKKPYRK

-1177 KTYAPIINTE
+1177 KTYAPIINPE
-1187 NTQEKVAKKIRV
+1187 NTQESVAKKIRV

-1213 LAPGITSGRGERR
+1213 LAPGITSGRGQRR

-1248 ISLEHSGNILNGSIE
+1248 ISLEHSGNIFNGSIE

-1283 ESNQFESQSGKL
+1283 ESKQFESQSGKL

>member
-1 MKPFTQAQE
+1 MKLFTQTQE

-20 KYIIVIYYAFS
+20 KYIIIIYYAFS

-41 EYRRTGIHN
+41 EYRRTAIHN

-61 GVIGQPPQKGP
+61 GVIGQPAQKGP

-97 TDTSGEI
+97 TDSLGED

-147 IAMSTNP
+147 IAISTNP
-154 TTWPNFWPDKLGD
+154 TTWPNFWPDKLED
-167 VNDPGWKNEWNGFFG
+167 INDPGWQNEWNGFFG

-208 YNIHGVNFKSDSLN
+208 YNMYGVNFKPDSLN

-275 GVTSTEDRGEYDDD
+275 GVTSTEGWGEYDDD

-351 LFIEDD
+351 LFIEED
-357 FDSTSI
+357 FDSTTI

-374 DDYSREEIIIGN
+374 DDYSREEIIISD
-386 EDTVTIQTRG
+386 EDTVKIQTRG

-410 GNVIVGQ
+410 GNVIIST

-443 FLHYRQRKIDQLGV
+443 FLHYRQRKVDQLGV

-463 NPRAYRDYINGLG
+463 NPRAYIDYINGLG
-476 LENDMIDEQ
+476 LENSMIDEQ
-485 RFDGIDNDNDWNADF
+485 RFDGIDNDNDWDPDF

-507 IAETQDI
+507 ISETQDI

-649 EDNMVTL
+649 GDNMVTL

-667 PITKKMDFQGYKI
+667 PITKIMDFQGYKI
-680 YRANEPEFNDV
+680 YRATEPEFNDV

-700 SEGYIPLA
+700 SEGYVPLA
-708 QFDVNDEI
+708 QFDVNDDI

-735 YLGDNSGLQH
+735 YLGNNSGLQH
-745 TYIDDDVV
+745 TYIDEDVI

-760 SVVAYDNGDNVLDI
+760 SVVAYDNGDNALDI

-796 TSIAIP
+796 TSIAVP
-802 TSSSP
+802 ASSSP
-807 GYSLDAE
+807 GYSLDGD
-814 ILVQKGSNN
+814 IIVQKGSNN

-836 SKIKDQEYELLFH
+836 SKIKDQEYELLFY
-849 DMSNDSIDNNHNGL
+849 DMTSDSIDNNHNGL
-863 IDLNDPLEK
+863 IDLIDPLEK
-872 QKMTTYYSIKTK
+872 QKMTTYYSVKTK
-884 NEITVDIIAND
+884 NEVTVNIMAND

-902 FKEII
+902 FKEIV

-927 VDYSNGKIWG
+927 IDYSNGKIFG
-937 VSPGSLGENN
+937 VSPGSLGEKS
-947 YTAVFNYYPIFMSP
+947 YTAIFNYYPIFMSP
-961 YIENTPWNNEDVTP
+961 YIENTPWNNEGVTP

-1058 FGHSYDLM
+1058 FGHSYDLIQ
-1066 EFVVSQGEN
+1066 FAVSQGEN
-1075 LQLTDNG
+1075 LELTENG

-1159 SLIIINKKPYRK
+1159 SLIIFNKKPYRK

-1177 KTYAPIINTE
+1177 KTYAPIINPE
-1187 NTQEKVAKKIRV
+1187 NTQESVAKKIRV

-1213 LAPGITSGRGERR
+1213 LAPGITSGRGQRR

-1248 ISLEHSGNILNGSIE
+1248 ISLEHSGNIFNGSIE

-1283 ESNQFESQSGKL
+1283 ESKQFESQSGKL